1 MRNKRTN
8 LQKNYKKNGMIS
20 VMYVCVCVCEFD
32 IQIGIVSLTRCAR
45 IKCKIE
51 TVPSSRRG
59 KL

>member
-1 MRNKRTN
+1 
-8 LQKNYKKNGMIS
+8 MIFIMF
-20 VMYVCVCVCEFD
+20 VCACVCVFN